1 MKDYLLSFAYD
12 YLMETGNEWVAEQYL
27 AEYCRQKLEQTGKE
41 IIIKGRC
48 VLDQQGHKEKSRK
61 KTSNKWFETQDSI
74 SYWEDFSK
82 PKILWKRIGSILR
95 FSYVENEVLGLDSTC
110 IATGGHIPFL
120 CCVLNSAMGHYLLK
134 DAPKTGTGDL
144 LVSVQAIDPIRI
156 PVCQEDEYYETLL
169 KRQVESITPDIERI
183 IDNAV
188 FDLYHLTEE
197 ERGYIRQSVSI

>member
-1 MKDYLLSFAYD
+1 MWLIN
-12 YLMETGNEWVAEQYL
+12 THNGV
-27 AEYCRQKLEQTGKE
+27 
-41 IIIKGRC
+41 KGRIPRIDIADYPA
-48 VLDQQGHKEKSRK
+48 VKEHLDHYWRQIKDRADQGDTPYNLR
-61 KTSNKWFETQDSI
+61 NCA
-74 SYWEDFSK
+74 YLEDFSK